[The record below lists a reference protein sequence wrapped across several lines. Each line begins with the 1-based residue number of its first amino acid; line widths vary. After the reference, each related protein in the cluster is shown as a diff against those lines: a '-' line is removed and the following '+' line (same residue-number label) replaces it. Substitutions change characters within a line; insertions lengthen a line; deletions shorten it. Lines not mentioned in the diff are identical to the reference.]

1 MLGELFNMK
10 KEMFSTEIS
19 VLRDTF
25 RRLLRRHA
33 KTNIVKLIEKTHPA
47 DMALIFRYF
56 NDLEQ
61 DTIFTMMKPSEKTVE
76 FLNELDEAI
85 TIRIVENEDPA
96 RIAAILEE
104 ASSNEQAYLM
114 GLVEESYA
122 TSVIGLFKAE
132 EQEQLEEMMAYP
144 EDSAGILMYT
154 DVFTLHEETRAR
166 EAIAA
171 LQDQEEAEMVFYLY
185 AIDNEGALTGVISL
199 RDLVTTSGDTM
210 LKDIMTKKVHAVR
223 PETDQEE
230 VARIVSQYNFLAV
243 PVIDSDE
250 KLLGIVTVDDV
261 VDVIREEATEDFLKM
276 VGAGEDR
283 EILLKSSWENARIR
297 LPWLFASWVGGIFA
311 AFIIGVFDNVLQNT
325 LALAA
330 FIPVIIGMGGNIG
343 TQSSTIIVRGLAT
356 GRVGFENS
364 AKILFKEIR
373 VGLILGI
380 LYGILLGLFAIFRFL
395 DISPVLGLVV
405 GLSICASMIIAAT
418 IGSLVPLILNRFDID
433 PAVATGPFV
442 TTAIDILGVTL
453 YFLIAATLFNSV

>member
-1 MLGELFNMK
+1 MK

-19 VLRDTF
+19 ILRDTF

-33 KTNIVKLIEKTHPA
+33 KTNIIKLIDKTHPA

-56 NDLEQ
+56 NDSEQ
-61 DTIFTMMKPSEKTVE
+61 DTVFAMMRPSEKTVE

-85 TIRIVENEDPA
+85 TIRIVENETPS
-96 RIAAILEE
+96 RIAEILEE

-114 GLVEESYA
+114 GLVEETYA
-122 TSVIGLFKAE
+122 ASVIDLFKAE
-132 EQEQLEEMMAYP
+132 EQEELEEMMAYP

-154 DVFTLHEETRAR
+154 DVFTLHEETRAK

-199 RDLVTTSGDTM
+199 RDLVTTPSDTM
-210 LKDIMTKKVHAVR
+210 LKDIMTKKVQAVR

-230 VARIVSQYNFLAV
+230 VAQIVSQYNFLAV

-297 LPWLFASWVGGIFA
+297 LPWLFASWVGGIIA
-311 AFIIGVFDNVLQNT
+311 AYIIGVFDNILQNT
-325 LALAA
+325 IALAA

-364 AKILFKEIR
+364 SKILFKEIR

-395 DISPVLGLVV
+395 DISPILGLVV
-405 GLSICASMIIAAT
+405 GLSICASMLIAAT
-418 IGSLVPLILNRFDID
+418 IGSLVPLILDRFDID

-442 TTAIDILGVTL
+442 TTAIDILGVAL
-453 YFLIAATLFNSV
+453 YFIIAGALFNLA